1 MIHDIQSTQIS
12 HKQDGRNI
20 YAIMKT
26 MRPLAYHHNGF
37 VATQVLGHIVYM
49 IAYILRPCCFC
60 AIWALCVSWITNALM
75 TTYIYMCVYIYYLY
89 IYMCVYIHKYTIYT
103 YINILHTYKYITYI
117 LYILYIHIYHIYIY
131 IYLYVYINI
140 DIDRY
145 IDV

>member
-20 YAIMKT
+20 CAIMKT

-49 IAYILRPCCFC
+49 IAYILRPYCFC
-60 AIWALCVSWITNALM
+60 AIWALCVSWITNDYLY
-75 TTYIYMCVYIYYLY
+75 TYIYIYIYVYIYMY
-89 IYMCVYIHKYTIYT
+89 IYIYVYIHKYIICT
-103 YINILHTYKYITYI
+103 YVNILHTYKYITYI

-131 IYLYVYINI
+131 IYIYMYI
-140 DIDRY
+140 
-145 IDV
+145 